1 MNDTA
6 KKYREKYIDS
16 FNDVFDVPYES
27 LVKEKIDKV
36 LIDFIKDKIDND
48 VARKQL
54 KEITQDFEYTPFKWI
69 LHHIK
74 IDETNTQFFNRHKNN
89 PDAVVY
95 KHFEAQDYGFN
106 LFSDLYEVEHKRIS
120 YVEKRAKLF
129 RLSTLLNNENATVEE
144 FLPKITTTFFK
155 DHKYNYGIFDWGI
168 LTSYTKGEIWDNN
181 LKRYVISDPKPKAVY
196 RSYSFSF
203 SKGDEKY
210 KSIKNKDGSSTTI
223 DNLGNSETHFTDG
236 SIETR
241 LKNGTVIFEYPDGA
255 IKKQTEKGQV
265 IELDFE
271 GNPVTTKIKANF
283 WHKLL
288 KK

>member
-1 MNDTA
+1 MKDA
-6 KKYREKYIDS
+6 IKYREKYIDS
-16 FNDVFDVPYES
+16 FNDVFEVPYES

-48 VARKQL
+48 VARKHL
-54 KEITQDFEYTPFKWI
+54 KEITQDFEFTPFKWI

-89 PDAVVY
+89 LDVVVY
-95 KHFEAQDYGFN
+95 KYFEIQDYGFN

-120 YVEKRAKLF
+120 YVERRAKLF
-129 RLSTLLNNENATVEE
+129 RLFTLLNNENAEVEE

-155 DHKYNYGIFDWGI
+155 DHKYNYGIFDWGV
-168 LTSYTKGEIWDNN
+168 LTIYTKGEIWDNK
-181 LKRYVISDPKPKAVY
+181 LKRYVISNPKSKTVSK
-196 RSYSFSF
+196 SYSFSF

-210 KSIKNKDGSSTTI
+210 KTIKNQDGSSTTI
-223 DNLGNSETHFTDG
+223 DNLGNSETHFING
-236 SIETR
+236 CIETR
-241 LKNGTVIFEYPDGA
+241 LKNGTMILEYPDGA

-271 GNPVTTKIKANF
+271 GKPVTKKIKTNF
-283 WHKLL
+283 WNKYF